1 MTEGKRQDEK
11 LAYRSF
17 IVSISL
23 AIVFCFFGIFFGMA
37 LRNDALIRETLL
49 ARARSIFQE
58 IVLTRK
64 WNALFGGVYVIK
76 GPGVETNPYLVD
88 PELKA
93 SDGRVL
99 TKRNPSLMT
108 KEISEIAAKEA
119 SFRFRITSLK
129 PLNPENA
136 PDAFEQSA
144 LESFESGKAETW
156 KEFEEAG
163 KTIFRYM
170 GKLDAEESCL
180 QCHAIQGYKVGDIRG
195 GISVS
200 FGIEEISKAQK
211 LNILAIIAT
220 GIIVSGGLL
229 WLVIGFFK
237 RLKKNLDFAR
247 EELREA
253 AIKDGLTSL
262 FNRRHIMERFNE
274 EFSKA
279 KRLRTQLSCA
289 IVDVD
294 DFKKV
299 NDELGHLRGDAV
311 LKGITATMKDAK
323 RPYDLLGRFGGEEF
337 IIIFPGAEATDAL
350 AACNRIRQSVSLK
363 VPAIDGL
370 DSRAVSVSIG
380 VSALASNDESTDAL
394 LARADAALYR
404 AKAAGKNRCE
414 LFEVEPN
421 RE

>member
-49 ARARSIFQE
+49 ARARSLFQE

-363 VPAIDGL
+363 VPAIAGL